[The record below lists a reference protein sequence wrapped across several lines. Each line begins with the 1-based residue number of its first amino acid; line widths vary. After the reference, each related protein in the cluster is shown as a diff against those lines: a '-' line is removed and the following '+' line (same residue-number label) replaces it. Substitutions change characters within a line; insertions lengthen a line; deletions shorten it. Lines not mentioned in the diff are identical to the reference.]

1 MVAEETANV
10 NPEAAWPNWS
20 LVSCSL
26 SARAS
31 CWAVISSSAASRSAS
46 PSSISRFASA
56 SSPFTLAKMRLF
68 TSSILSSESLTS
80 AVCCTAPASD
90 TSATP
95 STRSSLGTSVSTA
108 KSDSS

>member
-1 MVAEETANV
+1 VVAEETANV

-90 TSATP
+90 
-95 STRSSLGTSVSTA
+95 SSLGTSVSAA